1 MLKKT
6 LFLLL
11 ISLIYSQIVNLDV
24 FKLKDYE
31 NITIN
36 KQSSLICYELH
47 QDFKTNVEF
56 YLQINSDEA
65 DKSISKIIY
74 YNLTDVSCQNL
85 DNLKIDFKDLKS
97 QFTYNIEEPNDSVE
111 GPNGF
116 FYDYGI
122 TKNDDKQKF
131 LLLL

>member
-6 LFLLL
+6 FFLLL
-11 ISLIYSQIVNLDV
+11 FSLIHSQIVNLTV

-56 YLQINSDEA
+56 YLQINCDEA
-65 DKSISKIIY
+65 DKTISKI
-74 YNLTDVSCQNL
+74 S
-85 DNLKIDFKDLKS
+85 
-97 QFTYNIEEPNDSVE
+97 P
-111 GPNGF
+111 
-116 FYDYGI
+116 
-122 TKNDDKQKF
+122 
-131 LLLL
+131 